1 MVNRVLFNRTYR
13 QFAII
18 PTVGIVTGGFG
29 WKFRVA
35 AMWLFWRVSIGFI
48 KEDQQ

>member
-18 PTVGIVTGGFG
+18 PTVGIVTGGLDG
-29 WKFRVA
+29 NSA
-35 AMWLFWRVSIGFI
+35 
-48 KEDQQ
+48 

>member
-1 MVNRVLFNRTYR
+1 MKRRVLFDKTYR

-18 PTVGIVTGGFG
+18 PSVGIVMGVHG

-35 AMWLFWRVSIGFI
+35 AMWLFWRVSIGFFR
-48 KEDQQ
+48 ED